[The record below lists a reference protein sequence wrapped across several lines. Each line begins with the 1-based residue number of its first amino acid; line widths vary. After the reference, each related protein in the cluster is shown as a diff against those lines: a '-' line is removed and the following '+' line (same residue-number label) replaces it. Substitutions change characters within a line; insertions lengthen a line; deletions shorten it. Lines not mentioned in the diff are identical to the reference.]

1 MTIVLAKYGE
11 PWLIIETF
19 LFSPSL
25 ITICVHYFIFI
36 EDENEEVRLHVSG
49 GGGGRSRGRR
59 CPRRCGRWS
68 RGMEGEDRRPR
79 GPADEVAAEAGETAR
94 RRREETATAAV
105 AAEKGAAA

>member
-1 MTIVLAKYGE
+1 MEGE
-11 PWLIIETF
+11 DRRPRGPADEVAAEAGETARRRR
-19 LFSPSL
+19 
-25 ITICVHYFIFI
+25 V
-36 EDENEEVRLHVSG
+36 HVSG
-49 GGGGRSRGRR
+49 GGGGQSRGRR